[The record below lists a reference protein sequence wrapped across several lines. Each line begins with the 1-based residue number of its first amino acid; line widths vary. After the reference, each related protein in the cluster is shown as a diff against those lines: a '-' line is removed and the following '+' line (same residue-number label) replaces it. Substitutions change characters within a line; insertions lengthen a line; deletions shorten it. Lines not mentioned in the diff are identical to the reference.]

1 MDAAERSS
9 FQNEMS
15 LLEWSTMT
23 LRKKK
28 KKTAAMKANLTAIG
42 VHVSRSTITRLFT
55 RDVPRRRAVP

>member
-9 FQNEMS
+9 FKNEMS

-23 LRKKK
+23 LRK